1 MQIRGLRHLLVGVA
15 LCVGVVGCAHKSKN
29 GANGS
34 DSGYGASTN
43 GAGEGSEFAG
53 SAEQRDLLAKRKF
66 YFAFDRSELNEGD
79 YEVVYAHAEFLKN
92 NPNHHV
98 RVEGH
103 ADELGSR
110 EYNIALGERRAR
122 TVANALMSQGVAPH
136 QVATVSFGKEKPEST
151 GHDEEAH
158 HLNRRAVIVYE
169 N

>member
-1 MQIRGLRHLLVGVA
+1 MQFRGLCHLVVAAA
-15 LCVGVVGCAHKSKN
+15 LCVGVVGCSHKSKN
-29 GANGS
+29 GVNGS
-34 DSGYGASTN
+34 DSGYGASTQ
-43 GAGEGSEFAG
+43 GAGDGSEFS

-66 YFAFDRSELNEGD
+66 YFEYDRSDLSEGD

-103 ADELGSR
+103 ADEHGSR

-136 QVATVSFGKEKPEST
+136 QVATVSYGKEKPEAM
-151 GHDEEAH
+151 GHDEEACR
-158 HLNRRAVIVYE
+158 LNRRAVVVYE